1 MIRQRSLSVPDKGL
15 ARRRLPMLAMAPFA
29 LALRALPMALIS
41 AALLTAPVLAATG
54 KAQPKPAKP
63 RFTLETPLVPF
74 QAPGIDDARFAFTAS
89 GPAAARAQTVER
101 AFRFTPSG
109 QGDSRRSLSLGVAA
123 RVSAPGIDRSR
134 AGAPVEA
141 SASAAP
147 TSYNVDLSVAW
158 RGITVNTAFGHAESG
173 INGLAASRDI
183 VGVGIGYSGRN
194 WRTRLQGN
202 AEKGSLLFLAPLERR
217 YSVELGGA
225 YVVAPRFSVTGGLRY
240 KLPLA
245 SPSLVEPNGGDQ
257 SVYVGTNIA
266 F

>member
-1 MIRQRSLSVPDKGL
+1 MIRHGSLSAPATGPTLARFGACMAATAAIALLAVPATAAPGKGL
-15 ARRRLPMLAMAPFA
+15 
-29 LALRALPMALIS
+29 
-41 AALLTAPVLAATG
+41 
-54 KAQPKPAKP
+54 PKPAKP
-63 RFTLETPLVPF
+63 RFTMETPLVPF
-74 QAPGIDDARFAFTAS
+74 QAPGMDDARFAFTAS

-109 QGDSRRSLSLGVAA
+109 QADQRRALSLGVAA
-123 RVSAPGIDRSR
+123 RVTAPGVDRSR

-173 INGLAASRDI
+173 IAGFVAAKDA
-183 VGVGIGYSGRN
+183 VGVGIGYAGRN

-217 YSVELGGA
+217 YSVELGGS
-225 YVVAPRFSVTGGLRY
+225 YLVGPRFSVNGGLRY
-240 KLPLA
+240 KLPPGM
-245 SPSLVEPNGGDQ
+245 PSLVEPNSGDQ